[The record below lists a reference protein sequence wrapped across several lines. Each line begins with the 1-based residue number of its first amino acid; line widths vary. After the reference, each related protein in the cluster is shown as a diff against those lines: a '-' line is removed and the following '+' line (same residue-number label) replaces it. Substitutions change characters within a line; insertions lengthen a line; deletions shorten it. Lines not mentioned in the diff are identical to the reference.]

1 MATSYPNTTSPERTA
16 AYIGAVDTSGNASTD
31 WTDLTSASFTS
42 SITGSA
48 VPANQIFTYVTIH
61 NTSTTAS
68 AFFKMRARDAAGD
81 ATSGE
86 LEIPANMSISYGMA
100 GLAGGSP
107 ATVAYRKAAAGDE
120 LVIQAGF
127 EAATI

>member
-1 MATSYPNTTSPERTA
+1 MATKYPNTTSPERTA

-42 SITGSA
+42 STTGSA

-68 AFFKMRARDAAGD
+68 AFFQNASA
-81 ATSGE
+81 
-86 LEIPANMSISYGMA
+86 
-100 GLAGGSP
+100 
-107 ATVAYRKAAAGDE
+107 
-120 LVIQAGF
+120 
-127 EAATI
+127 